1 MGYPPRISE
10 NIRFSDGFYHP
21 YDIRQKM
28 DKDVPEYPKTT
39 LVVEF

>member
-21 YDIRQKM
+21 YDIRQKI
-28 DKDVPEYPKTT
+28 DKDVPEYPNST